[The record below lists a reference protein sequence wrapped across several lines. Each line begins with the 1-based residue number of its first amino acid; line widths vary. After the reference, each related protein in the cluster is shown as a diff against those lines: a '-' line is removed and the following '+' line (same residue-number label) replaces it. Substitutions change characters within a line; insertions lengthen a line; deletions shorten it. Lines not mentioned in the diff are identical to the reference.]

1 MNEIILDNPYTITT
15 VSTYSKFI
23 IKDIKIILDVS
34 ARINVL
40 LKSNDT
46 KTPPIIKVFL
56 LEGDDYANW
65 GNDDTYLVN
74 YIKNILLDNHDNH
87 Y

>member
-1 MNEIILDNPYTITT
+1 MNEIILENPFIITT

-34 ARINVL
+34 AKLNVL
-40 LKSNDT
+40 LKSNDA

-65 GNDDTYLVN
+65 GNDDTYLVEFV
-74 YIKNILLDNHDNH
+74 KNKLLNDNI
-87 Y
+87 